1 MTSKAAVLGFTR
13 SLAKELGSRGI
24 RVNTVAPGF
33 TETDQTAGMSPAR
46 RAQAE
51 AMTALGR
58 LARPEEIAS
67 AVLFL
72 AGDAARYITGA
83 TLYVDGGI

>member
-1 MTSKAAVLGFTR
+1 
-13 SLAKELGSRGI
+13 
-24 RVNTVAPGF
+24 
-33 TETDQTAGMSPAR
+33 
-46 RAQAE
+46 
-51 AMTALGR
+51 MTALGR